1 MFAKAG
7 ALAPFVFVEDE
18 LASAVAATSRRA
30 ERNEGVGMLIGQ
42 SVLAPTTP
50 TDYYTPWMSRQG
62 DKLTAVIE
70 VIKASSATY
79 SLTVYVQTKN
89 AEDADAAL
97 SVIGTGSGTGLFEV
111 SGSGALELV
120 RLRFKLS
127 DTSLGWIH
135 FRSNAPIWQPN

>member
-1 MFAKAG
+1 
-7 ALAPFVFVEDE
+7 
-18 LASAVAATSRRA
+18 
-30 ERNEGVGMLIGQ
+30 MLIGQ

-50 TDYYTPWMSRQG
+50 ADYFSPWMPRQG

-70 VIKASSATY
+70 VIRASSATY

-89 AEDADAAL
+89 AEDSDAAL
-97 SVIGTGSGTGLFEV
+97 SVIGTDTGTGLFEV

-120 RLRFKLS
+120 RFLFKLS

-135 FRSNAPIWQPN
+135 FRSNPPIWQPN